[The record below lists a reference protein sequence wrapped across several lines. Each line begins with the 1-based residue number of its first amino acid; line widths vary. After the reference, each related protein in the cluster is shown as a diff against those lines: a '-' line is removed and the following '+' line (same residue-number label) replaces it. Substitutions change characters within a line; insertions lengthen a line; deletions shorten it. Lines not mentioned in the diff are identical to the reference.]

1 MLQPGRRSA
10 GWAWLFGI
18 AVIAIVV
25 VTLYGVNNQEPQTA
39 ANDQA
44 TAETTGSGSN
54 AAPQS
59 SPSAGRGTADAPK
72 EQQAQGQTGKG
83 TGAEQNPAAGTQGN
97 KNVTTGQGAPQGDHQ
112 SADTQNT
119 GGNAPPKRTP
129 PAQK

>member
-10 GWAWLFGI
+10 GWAWLFGF

-25 VTLYGVNNQEPQTA
+25 VTLYGVNNQEPQVA
-39 ANDQA
+39 ANT

-83 TGAEQNPAAGTQGN
+83 TGAEQNPAAGTQGD

-112 SADTQNT
+112 SADTQSN
-119 GGNAPPKRTP
+119 GGNAPPKQ